1 MENRVN
7 RLHVEIFL
15 HLNYEEIDHLLVRLQ
30 QIYRVVA
37 LAYQNLAVFA
47 GQKLQEFLVDDGGMP
62 EFE

>member
-7 RLHVEIFL
+7 RLHVEILL

-30 QIYRVVA
+30 KVDRVVT
-37 LAYQNLAVFA
+37 LAYENLAIFA
-47 GQKLQEFLVDDGGMP
+47 GQKLQEFFMDDGGVP